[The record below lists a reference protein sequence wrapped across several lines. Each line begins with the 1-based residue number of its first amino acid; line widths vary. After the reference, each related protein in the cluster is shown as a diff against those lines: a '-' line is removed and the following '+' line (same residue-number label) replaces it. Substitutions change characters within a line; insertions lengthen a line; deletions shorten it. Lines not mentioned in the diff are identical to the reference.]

1 MPMSS
6 TPVAGPVG
14 DAPAAKGAFARDAT
28 GLVREV
34 SPVQAI
40 FFNLSNAPIGTVL
53 VFSVV
58 LGFGFFS
65 GASILLGILLA
76 TLGSIPVLLYYAW
89 LTASMPRTGGDYV
102 YSSRF
107 IHPAFGFAASASYA
121 ANNFLGAGIVA
132 VFVGVIGVSPACA
145 IIGKLTGAGAFDSI
159 STWAAGETGS
169 FIIAAASLTILAGLM
184 IRGTALTLRVTA
196 ILWITG
202 LFSLLLMIGVLLTTS
217 NGAFQDIFNSYAAE
231 ESGKNI
237 DWYHRM
243 ITLANENG
251 IPHKSTLMA
260 LWGLLAVGMF
270 GAGWAFAGTYI
281 GGEMKSARS
290 LRRQVMTMVGGGV
303 LNGLL
308 YFICTALFIHTFG
321 YEFLSAVSYMLF
333 VAPDQV
339 PFFSGNG
346 AHLVLFTGLS
356 AESTVI
362 ATVFGI
368 TFIAWAWLLLPL
380 YLMQNMRMAFAW
392 SFDQILP
399 SRLSRV
405 SSRFHT
411 PVLLTVI
418 IWAIAVIM
426 AAVAAFQPAGGI
438 FKLYA
443 FTFVGAALSTMFVTG
458 ISAILFPI
466 RAPTTYA
473 SSPIARY
480 KILGIPAIQVLGAFG
495 VLYTAL
501 WCSAYFYFEE
511 FGLHANQTLL
521 VGVFGGV
528 FVGAILVYFAAVRV
542 RRSQGIPMGLA
553 FSEIPPE

>member
-1 MPMSS
+1 MSS
-6 TPVAGPVG
+6 TSVSDPVG

-34 SPVQAI
+34 SPFQAI

-58 LGFGFFS
+58 VGFSYFR

-76 TLGSIPVLLYYAW
+76 MLGTIPVLLYYAW

-107 IHPAFGFAASASYA
+107 IHPAFGFAASVSYA

-132 VFVGVIGVSPACA
+132 VFVGIIGVSPACA
-145 IIGKLTGAGAFDSI
+145 IIGKLTGAGAFDDI
-159 STWAAGETGS
+159 SVWAAGETGS
-169 FIIAAASLTILAGLM
+169 FIIAAASLTILALLM
-184 IRGTALTLRVTA
+184 IRGTALTLKVTA
-196 ILWITG
+196 ALWITG
-202 LFSLLLMIGVLLTTS
+202 LVSLLIMILVLLFTS
-217 NGAFQDIFNSYAAE
+217 NGSFQDIFNSYAAD

-237 DWYHRM
+237 DWYHR
-243 ITLANENG
+243 IISLASENG
-251 IPHKSTLMA
+251 IPEKSGIMA

-290 LRRQVMTMVGGGV
+290 LRRQVTTMVGGGLV
-303 LNGLL
+303 NGLL
-308 YFICTALFIHTFG
+308 YLICTALFIYTFG
-321 YEFLSAVSYMLF
+321 YTFLSSVSYMLF
-333 VAPDQV
+333 NAPDQV

-356 AESTVI
+356 AQSTVI
-362 ATVFGI
+362 ATLFGI
-368 TFIAWAWLLLPL
+368 TFIAWSWLLLPA

-405 SSRFHT
+405 STRTHT

-418 IWAIAVIM
+418 IWAIAVAM
-426 AAVAAFQPAGGI
+426 AAVAAFQPTGGI

-458 ISAILFPI
+458 ISAIMFPR
-466 RAPTTYA
+466 RAPSVYEG
-473 SSPIARY
+473 SPISRY
-480 KILGIPAIQVLGAFG
+480 KIFGLPAIQVLGVWG

-501 WCSAYFYFEE
+501 WVAAYFYFEE
-511 FGLHANQTLL
+511 FGLHTNQNLL
-521 VGVFGGV
+521 IIVFGGI
-528 FVGAILVYFAAVRV
+528 FVAALVVYFIAVRV